1 MCRILHF
8 MYTDEHDCSAVS
20 DSPGSIGASAQQN
33 GELQDPHGSY
43 KDVLVIIPTETEIAN
58 SNKELDNPVAIP
70 SNRLPPPDVIPRLEV
85 HARVSE

>member
-1 MCRILHF
+1 

-43 KDVLVIIPTETEIAN
+43 KDVLIIIPTETEIAN